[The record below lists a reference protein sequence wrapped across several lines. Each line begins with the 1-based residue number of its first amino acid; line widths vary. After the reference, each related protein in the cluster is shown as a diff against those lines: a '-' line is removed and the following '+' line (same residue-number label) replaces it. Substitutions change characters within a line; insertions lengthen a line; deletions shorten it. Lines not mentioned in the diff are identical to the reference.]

1 MPYLSLCRQQQPP
14 WKIIN
19 FCLFACFNL
28 AQLLKIF
35 HNPYP
40 PYNYLTN
47 AAPWLVCY
55 FALPFLATTALKT
68 VFQYLGFLR
77 QNILLHTYTRAILS
91 DSNIDGLGR
100 NIFDHYI
107 SPFVLDI
114 IDALSDPY
122 RPPSPTV
129 SATAVPRMVLDNL
142 SPKEAHGTMRNMVT
156 CAARELFM
164 FMLRWVF
171 GWLVCCSLQEDSSG
185 MQQPSTEPSERG
197 TADSQGNDEG
207 GTERNDRQDSWDS
220 GYGGSEQ
227 SGNEAGEDNG
237 REPDRNDDSGH
248 GEDQEA
254 EGDEDKDEDDDKS
267 EDDDNHEEEDEEEED
282 GKDEG
287 EDDDKEQ
294 EEGDGAEDSL
304 DAVVA
309 AHAAAKAEEEAE
321 DADTTPATDHN
332 PEHEDGGGEEEEE
345 EPEQP
350 EQFRF
355 VPYDALGRRN
365 AWDFTNIPTI
375 RDRNTAFL
383 LRRAQRAC
391 RRGRE

>member
-1 MPYLSLCRQQQPP
+1 MPYLCLYRQQQPM

-28 AQLLKIF
+28 AQLQKIF
-35 HNPYP
+35 QNPCL
-40 PYNYLTN
+40 PYDYLTN
-47 AAPWLVCY
+47 AVPLELVCY
-55 FALPFLATTALKT
+55 LALPYLATTALKLA
-68 VFQYLGFLR
+68 VQYFQFLR
-77 QNILLHTYTRAILS
+77 QNILLHTYARVILS

-107 SPFVLDI
+107 FPFVLDI

-129 SATAVPRMVLDNL
+129 PAASVPRMVLDDL
-142 SPKEAHGTMRNMVT
+142 SQKEVHGTMRNMVT
-156 CAARELFM
+156 
-164 FMLRWVF
+164 
-171 GWLVCCSLQEDSSG
+171 LQGDSSG
-185 MQQPSTEPSERG
+185 TQQQSTEPTERE
-197 TADSQGNDEG
+197 TADAQGYEEG

-237 REPDRNDDSGH
+237 REPDGNDDSGH

-254 EGDEDKDEDDDKS
+254 EGDEDKGEDDDKS
-267 EDDDNHEEEDEEEED
+267 EDDDNHKEEDEEEED
-282 GKDEG
+282 GKYEG
-287 EDDDKEQ
+287 EGKDKE
-294 EEGDGAEDSL
+294 EEGDNAEDSH
-304 DAVVA
+304 DAAVA
-309 AHAAAKAEEEAE
+309 ADAAAKAAEEVEE
-321 DADTTPATDHN
+321 ADTTPATDHN
-332 PEHEDGGGEEEEE
+332 LEHDAGDEEEEE